1 LILLLLNFLMKVFL
15 GDDRFEDAVEYF
27 NSNKGVRASK

>member
-1 LILLLLNFLMKVFL
+1 MKFFL

-27 NSNKGVRASK
+27 NSNKGVTALK